1 MKGFL
6 ARNVDRQ
13 LRRMTLGTMVG
24 VAIIT
29 TSAVATGRTREPT
42 FDQVEMAVQKAQT
55 LLSSGV
61 CDSRDTRTSAACAK
75 LMKKANDLLAKA
87 ADAISAAAV
96 AADGG
101 DVDLKR

>member
-29 TSAVATGRTREPT
+29 TSAVATGRTDEPT
-42 FDQVEMAVQKAQT
+42 FDQAEIAVKRAQT
-55 LLSSGV
+55 LLTTGV
-61 CDSRDTRTSAACAK
+61 CDSPDARTSAACAK
-75 LMKKANDLLAKA
+75 LMKKAKDPLSKA